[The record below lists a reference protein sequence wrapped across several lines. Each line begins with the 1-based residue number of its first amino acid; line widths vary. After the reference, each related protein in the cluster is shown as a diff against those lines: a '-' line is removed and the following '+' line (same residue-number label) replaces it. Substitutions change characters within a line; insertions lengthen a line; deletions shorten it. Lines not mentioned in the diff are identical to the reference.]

1 MRACKFAWTTERMSD
16 WLSSYCF
23 DLLQARKEFEGYYKK
38 VHKGAVV
45 LSLSPR
51 HISDQCE
58 TEVGRR

>member
-1 MRACKFAWTTERMSD
+1 MSD

-23 DLLQARKEFEGYYKK
+23 DLLQARKEFEGHYKK